1 MLDLIEDDN
10 SSGEPFRFRIA
21 DISPTPSNDIVAAVT
36 AALNEAW
43 PQPVTIASAVPPGDV
58 NWRFGERRWR
68 DRQIPR
74 QTWGRTG

>member
-1 MLDLIEDDN
+1 MPELIEDN
-10 SSGEPFRFRIA
+10 SGDGEPFRFRIA
-21 DISPTPSNDIVAAVT
+21 DISPTPSDDVVAAIT

-43 PQPVTIASAVPPGDV
+43 PQPVAIASVVPASDIS
-58 NWRFGERRWR
+58 WRFGERRWR

>member
-1 MLDLIEDDN
+1 MPELIEDN
-10 SSGEPFRFRIA
+10 SGDGEPFRFRIA
-21 DISPTPSNDIVAAVT
+21 DISPTPSDDVVAAIT

-43 PQPVTIASAVPPGDV
+43 PQPVAIAAVVPASDIS
-58 NWRFGERRWR
+58 WRFGERRWR